1 VMSTVGAS
9 NNASDTGLIVQGT
22 LIFLSAVVAVF
33 GYIIQGKLK
42 SKEQKRE
49 HAAQIELNL
58 SKAKLARV
66 REQIKTYVGPA
77 FSLCMASHMQILCE
91 LCPLDFC
98 EQAFGLR
105 PRKTLWTISNGA
117 IEKYH
122 NNHPDKTFSFQR
134 YFNME
139 CNYLDSLVGEE
150 YEDHLRNNPQSAEA
164 IHYRKLLRR
173 VTTHCWVPLH
183 ELILKHSQSLS
194 KSPSPERFKKK

>member
-1 VMSTVGAS
+1 MLDQRSRYAWQVICKFYVNCAH
-9 NNASDTGLIVQGT
+9 
-22 LIFLSAVVAVF
+22 LIFANKHL
-33 GYIIQGKLK
+33 G
-42 SKEQKRE
+42 
-49 HAAQIELNL
+49 
-58 SKAKLARV
+58 
-66 REQIKTYVGPA
+66 
-77 FSLCMASHMQILCE
+77 CE
-91 LCPLDFC
+91 
-98 EQAFGLR
+98 R

-173 VTTHCWVPLH
+173 LTTHCWVPLH